1 MRLTPDWYKTVIDFN
16 LFEAADSKQNLHMT
30 HIDEDLYERG
40 FVGAEFAIESLE
52 DVLNTLQSNAT
63 SAKNITVK
71 YDGAPALWAG
81 IDPADGKFFV
91 GTKSVFNKTP
101 KLYKDAKDIDG
112 NEPSGKAVKLKM
124 ALKHLSSIGIP
135 KGTVLQGDMMFTK
148 GDQKYETID
157 GRRYITIHPNTLV
170 YAYDHASDVG
180 KQIRNADMGIVFH
193 TTYKGGKDL
202 QTYSAS
208 FGADVSRLK
217 KSRSVWV
224 EDAFFKNVAGTAT
237 LTNQESRELKDL
249 ISKAKRAISKDFDK
263 IVEVMKLIPSAAIGA
278 HIKSYCNSE
287 VRAGTFNVTYSGYVQ
302 YVKDYWEKRVISKVK
317 TEASKDTKRAALK
330 QLDEELKSIKK
341 AIDDSFKFINAVN
354 KAKVLVM
361 THLTA
366 LLDSKVFV
374 LKTNGDFIATA
385 PEGYV
390 AIGKEGQ
397 AVKLIDRLSFSH
409 YNFSDGYKKGWMK

>member
-208 FGADVSRLK
+208 FGADVSR
-217 KSRSVWV
+217 
-224 EDAFFKNVAGTAT
+224 
-237 LTNQESRELKDL
+237 
-249 ISKAKRAISKDFDK
+249 SKAKRAISKDFDK